1 MSSRNTGDRGH
12 SMAVAVTGSPE
23 GISKLEEQTRREM
36 KQMRHENCTKPKKIE
51 KIMRNLYTSLFS
63 KGADPY

>member
-23 GISKLEEQTRREM
+23 GISKLEEETRREM
-36 KQMRHENCTKPKKIE
+36 KHMRHENGTKPNRIE
-51 KIMRNLYTSLFS
+51 KIMRNLYTSPFS
-63 KGADPY
+63 EGADPY